1 MAPLKAN
8 AVSRIQKCRVLLLMR
23 DGPFSR
29 RTGAGLEGLGV
40 QRCTYAAS
48 LAAVASV
55 LRAQETDVIVA
66 EIHADFSDG
75 LMLPSLLK
83 ELSATGRLARVP
95 HVLWVGEAAEPMGGA
110 GLPPAGAEPQAGAK
124 QGWCDK
130 LSGVSLN
137 ALASHARLARAA
149 GIQVEIAGDGNAD
162 RLREAL
168 EVLPDIAVATR
179 ARGPAAAQE
188 PDEED
193 VIAALASGE
202 GLRVVFQP
210 QYDLMTR
217 RMVGAEALIRWRHT
231 RHGDVPPSVLIPMVN
246 RLGLDLLLFSYIEK
260 CAIET
265 LLALD
270 RAGID
275 IPLAVNASAN
285 TLCAPGLAE
294 RLAGKMQRAGLLPR
308 RLKIELTEDMV
319 AADALRLSASIAALR
334 AKGFQVSLDDFGAG
348 AATLAL
354 LSQMPFDEMKIDGA
368 LVRAVAQAPAS
379 REIITGIVA
388 LARLFD
394 LRLVTEGIEDASTIA
409 LLCQVGCRIGQGY
422 ALAYPMESADFLRNA
437 GGDSHCHS

>member
-1 MAPLKAN
+1 MAPLNAN
-8 AVSRIQKCRVLLLMR
+8 SVSRIPKFRVLLLMR
-23 DGPFSR
+23 DGALAQ
-29 RTGAGLEGLGV
+29 RTVASLDELRV
-40 QRCTYAAS
+40 QRCTQVET
-48 LAAVASV
+48 LAALAPV
-55 LRAQETDVIVA
+55 LRMHDVDVIVA

-75 LMLPSLLK
+75 LMLPSFLK
-83 ELSATGRLARVP
+83 DLNASGRLARIP
-95 HVLWVGEAAEPMGGA
+95 AVLWMGEAEGPQQGGHPPSSHVEPAA
-110 GLPPAGAEPQAGAK
+110 GSN

-130 LSGVSLN
+130 LSGVSMN
-137 ALASHARLARAA
+137 ALASHARLARTA
-149 GIQVEIAGDGNAD
+149 GIHVEIASQGDAD
-162 RLREAL
+162 ALQTAL
-168 EVLPDIAVATR
+168 EGLPALSSMAARRLAPIVAPT
-179 ARGPAAAQE
+179 

-210 QYDLMTR
+210 QYDLATR
-217 RMVGAEALIRWRHT
+217 RMVGAEVLIRWRHS
-231 RHGDVPPSVLIPMVN
+231 RHGDIAPSVLIPMVN

-265 LLALD
+265 LLAMD

-275 IPLAVNASAN
+275 FPLAVNASAA
-285 TLCAPGLAE
+285 TLCAPGLAD
-294 RLAGKMQRAGLLPR
+294 RLYKKMLRVGLPPR
-308 RLKIELTEDMV
+308 RLKIELTEDM
-319 AADALRLSASIAALR
+319 AADDALCLSASIAALR

-409 LLCQVGCRIGQGY
+409 LLCELGCHIGQGY

-437 GGDSHCHS
+437 TGAPRA

>member
-8 AVSRIQKCRVLLLMR
+8 SVSRISKSRVLVLMR
-23 DGPFSR
+23 DGAFAR
-29 RTGAGLEGLGV
+29 RTVASLEGLRV
-40 QRCTYAAS
+40 HLCVHVVT
-48 LAAVASV
+48 LAALASA
-55 LRAQETDVIVA
+55 LRTHDADVVIG

-75 LMLPSLLK
+75 LMLPSFLK
-83 ELSATGRLARVP
+83 ELNVGGRLAKIP
-95 HVLWVGEAAEPMGGA
+95 AVLWVGEAEGPHTAASPSA
-110 GLPPAGAEPQAGAK
+110 ALYPPAGMQ
-124 QGWCDK
+124 QGWCEK
-130 LSGVSLN
+130 LSGVSIN
-137 ALASHARLARAA
+137 ALASHARLARVA
-149 GIQVEIAGDGNAD
+149 GIHVEIAGDGAPD
-162 RLREAL
+162 FLRAAL
-168 EVLPDIAVATR
+168 EGLPVLAPVAARTR
-179 ARGPAAAQE
+179 AVVAAST

-193 VIAALASGE
+193 VIAALATGE

-210 QYDLMTR
+210 QYDLETR
-217 RMVGAEALIRWRHT
+217 RMVGAEALIRWRHA
-231 RHGDVPPSVLIPMVN
+231 RHGDIPPSVLIPIVN

-270 RAGID
+270 QAGID
-275 IPLAVNASAN
+275 FPLAVNASAN
-285 TLCAPGLAE
+285 TLCAPGLAD
-294 RLAGKMQRAGLLPR
+294 RLSKKMLRVGLPPR
-308 RLKIELTEDMV
+308 RLKLELTEDMA
-319 AADALRLSASIAALR
+319 AADALCLSASIAALR

-354 LSQMPFDEMKIDGA
+354 LSQMPFDEMKIDGT

-409 LLCQVGCRIGQGY
+409 LLCELGCHIGQGY

-437 GGDSHCHS
+437 ADAPQS

>member
-8 AVSRIQKCRVLLLMR
+8 ADSRLHTLRVLLLMR
-23 DGPFSR
+23 EGPFVR
-29 RTGAGLEGLGV
+29 RTGAVLEGLRV
-40 QRCTYAAS
+40 RRCTQAAT

-66 EIHADFSDG
+66 EVHADFSEG

-83 ELSATGRLARVP
+83 ELSAAGRLERVP
-95 HVLWVGEAAEPMGGA
+95 RVLWVGEARQANGTSGASLEPAA
-110 GLPPAGAEPQAGAK
+110 GMR
-124 QGWCDK
+124 QGWCEN
-130 LSGVSLN
+130 LNGVSLN

-149 GIQVEIAGDGNAD
+149 GIPVEIAGAIEGDGL
-162 RLREAL
+162 RLAL
-168 EVLPDIAVATR
+168 DALPDMAGAVEPVR
-179 ARGPAAAQE
+179 ASAA

-217 RMVGAEALIRWRHT
+217 RIVGAEALIRWRHT
-231 RHGDVPPSVLIPMVN
+231 RLGDVPPSVLIPIVN
-246 RLGLDLLLFSYIEK
+246 RLGLDLLLFSHIEK

-270 RAGID
+270 RAGVD

-294 RLAGKMQRAGLLPR
+294 RLSSKMLRAGLPPR
-308 RLKIELTEDMV
+308 RLKLELTEDMA
-319 AADALRLSASIAALR
+319 AADALCLSASIAALR

-409 LLCQVGCRIGQGY
+409 LLCQLGCRIGQGY
-422 ALAYPMESADFLRNA
+422 ALAYPMENAEFLSSAA
-437 GGDSHCHS
+437 QPPAA